1 MLSKSRFMSGL
12 ACPKRLWWEVH
23 EPDAPELRP
32 DAEARWNF
40 RQGQE
45 VGRLAR
51 TAVPGAR
58 YEVTF
63 KTDRLLA
70 RADIVE
76 ALPAGGSALIEVKG
90 SNRKKDEHLWDIAF
104 QIHTAGKAGASLTR
118 AELMYLNRDA
128 RHPELDG
135 LLIREDVT
143 GEIAPMLAEVP
154 ARVAEF
160 EAVLAG
166 PLPGDLR
173 GTQCRECPF
182 YNRCWPR
189 DPQHVSRFYRLETST
204 KLALEKG
211 GQHRFTDLPDDYKL
225 TAIQQRQRLAARTR
239 GLVVEPGLASALEA
253 WRGPLAF
260 LDFETVSFAIP
271 RFHGTGPW
279 SKIPVQFSAHT
290 EGGGHT
296 AFLATDSA
304 DPRAQLAEALLDAC
318 PGTGAVVAYHAS
330 FERGCVQGLAEAV
343 PELAEPLMQLHGRIV
358 DLEPVVYNH
367 VYHSDFRGS
376 FSLKVVLPALVP
388 DTSYAGLA
396 ITDGGMAQ
404 LELARLL
411 YGDAPLA
418 PAETAR
424 LRADLLA
431 YCERDTWAMVALHE
445 RLRELAGHG
454 GSA

>member
-1 MLSKSRFMSGL
+1 MITKSRFLSGL
-12 ACPKRLWWEVH
+12 ACPKRFWWEVH
-23 EPDAPELRP
+23 EPDAAELRP
-32 DAEARWNF
+32 DAGTLWNF

-45 VGRLAR
+45 VGRRAR
-51 TAVPGAR
+51 AAVPGAR

-63 KTDRLLA
+63 KTDRVLA

-76 ALPAGGSALIEVKG
+76 RLPDSSSALIEVKG

-104 QIHTAGKAGASLTR
+104 QLHTARAAGAAVSR
-118 AELMYLNRDA
+118 AELMYLNRDV

-135 LLIREDVT
+135 LFIREDVT
-143 GEIAPMLAEVP
+143 DEIAPMLAEIP
-154 ARVAEF
+154 ARVAEL
-160 EAVLAG
+160 EAVQAG

-173 GTQCRECPF
+173 GPRCRECPF
-182 YNRCWPR
+182 YDRCWPG
-189 DPQHVSRFYRLETST
+189 DPHHVSRFYRLETAA
-204 KLALEKG
+204 KLALEQDG
-211 GQHRFTDLPDDYKL
+211 HQRFTDLPDDYKL
-225 TAIQQRQRLAARTR
+225 TAIQQRQRRAAAQR
-239 GLVVEPGLASALEA
+239 GLVVEPGLARALDA

-271 RFHGTGPW
+271 RFPGTTPW

-290 EGGGHT
+290 EGGRHT
-296 AFLATDSA
+296 AFLAADSA
-304 DPRAQLAEALLDAC
+304 DPRTQLATALLDAC

-343 PELAEPLMQLHGRIV
+343 PELAGPLLQLHGRIV

-376 FSLKVVLPALVP
+376 FSLKVVLPTLVP

-411 YGDAPLA
+411 YGETPLE
-418 PAETAR
+418 PDQDAR

-431 YCERDTWAMVALHE
+431 YCERDTWAMV
-445 RLRELAGHG
+445 RLYEVLRGM
-454 GSA
+454 

>member
-1 MLSKSRFMSGL
+1 MITKSRFLSGL
-12 ACPKRLWWEVH
+12 ACPKRFWWEVH
-23 EPDAPELRP
+23 EPDAAELKP
-32 DAEARWNF
+32 DAGTLWNF

-45 VGRLAR
+45 VGRRAR
-51 TAVPGAR
+51 AAVPGAR

-63 KTDRLLA
+63 KTDRVLA

-76 ALPAGGSALIEVKG
+76 RLPDSSSALIEVKG

-104 QIHTAGKAGASLTR
+104 QLHTARAAGAAVSR
-118 AELMYLNRDA
+118 AELMYLNRDV

-135 LLIREDVT
+135 LFIREDVT
-143 GEIAPMLAEVP
+143 DEIAPMLAEIP
-154 ARVAEF
+154 ARVAVL
-160 EAVLAG
+160 EAVQAG

-173 GTQCRECPF
+173 GPQCRECPF
-182 YNRCWPR
+182 YDRCWPG
-189 DPQHVSRFYRLETST
+189 DPHHVSRFYRLETAA
-204 KLALEKG
+204 KLALEQDG
-211 GQHRFTDLPDDYKL
+211 HQRFTDLPDDYKL
-225 TAIQQRQRLAARTR
+225 TAIQQRQRRAAARR
-239 GLVVEPGLASALEA
+239 GLVVDPGLARALDA

-271 RFHGTGPW
+271 RFPGTTPW

-290 EGGGHT
+290 EGGRHT
-296 AFLATDSA
+296 AFLAADSA
-304 DPRAQLAEALLDAC
+304 DPRTQLATALLDAC
-318 PGTGAVVAYHAS
+318 AGTGAVVAYHAS

-343 PELAEPLMQLHGRIV
+343 PELAGPLLQLHGRIV

-376 FSLKVVLPALVP
+376 FSLKVVLPTLVP

-411 YGDAPLA
+411 YGETPLE
-418 PAETAR
+418 PDQDAR

-431 YCERDTWAMVALHE
+431 YCERDTWAMV
-445 RLRELAGHG
+445 RLYEVLRGM
-454 GSA
+454 